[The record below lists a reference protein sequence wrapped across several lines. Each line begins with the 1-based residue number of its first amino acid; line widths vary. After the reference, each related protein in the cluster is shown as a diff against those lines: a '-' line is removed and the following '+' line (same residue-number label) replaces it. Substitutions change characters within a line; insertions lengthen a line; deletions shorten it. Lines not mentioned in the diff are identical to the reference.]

1 MISAHKQY
9 HMISIRHAICRTIP
23 RDVSSRSHET
33 FKSSLDGHITRT
45 VTVVAITKPS
55 FFILNFRHF
64 GRRTK
69 NFLETIIQKNTR
81 LNFFISFHCTG
92 ALFQEING
100 QVNLTATKRRIV
112 LKKLALRTEVF
123 VLPLSLLKP

>member
-1 MISAHKQY
+1 MSLKKSRNLQKQ
-9 HMISIRHAICRTIP
+9 P
-23 RDVSSRSHET
+23 
-33 FKSSLDGHITRT
+33 GHITRT

-55 FFILNFRHF
+55 FFVLNVRHF

-81 LNFFISFHCTG
+81 LNFFVSFHCTG

-112 LKKLALRTEVF
+112 LTKLALRTEVF